1 MLVLSAKLVAAC
13 TQLNED
19 VMNAKHT
26 YDMVSQDSKAQIPQA
41 ESACAKLPDQLTDE
55 RTQPEEDMMCVKP
68 AMKRA
73 CFAQPTSDG

>member
-41 ESACAKLPDQLTDE
+41 ESACAKLPD
-55 RTQPEEDMMCVKP
+55 R
-68 AMKRA
+68 
-73 CFAQPTSDG
+73 